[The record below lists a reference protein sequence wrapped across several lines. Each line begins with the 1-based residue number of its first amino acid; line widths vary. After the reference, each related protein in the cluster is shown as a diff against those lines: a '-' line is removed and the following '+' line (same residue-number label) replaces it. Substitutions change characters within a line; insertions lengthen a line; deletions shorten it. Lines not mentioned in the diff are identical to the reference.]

1 MSSLSFAGIGSSSA
15 PQIQALT
22 VKAFV
27 PCCAQ
32 MPRKTKRFR
41 LKNAVPGPDATQL
54 AATPGQ
60 DLRKARTIAIIGVP
74 VWGSSGEFRY
84 KSIASRISI
93 NQKLHGFRI

>member
-22 VKAFV
+22 GKALV

-54 AATPGQ
+54 AATPG
-60 DLRKARTIAIIGVP
+60 RTYGKP
-74 VWGSSGEFRY
+74 G
-84 KSIASRISI
+84 
-93 NQKLHGFRI
+93 